1 MSAEFF
7 RRYIDII
14 QEASAPVNPN
24 DDMFAPRRHQQVAQV
39 FDQLAKDQMEF
50 ARQSR
55 EENAGEEYVDDYT
68 DADGYENDGERYQ
81 EVALAFRRGM
91 QAGIEEWR
99 HLDTMLRENSAETV
113 EDALGIDLYE
123 LQDQM

>member
-1 MSAEFF
+1 
-7 RRYIDII
+7 
-14 QEASAPVNPN
+14 
-24 DDMFAPRRHQQVAQV
+24 
-39 FDQLAKDQMEF
+39 MEF